1 MGEGLHNEDFG
12 VGQLISY
19 GIDYFVVDP
28 RKG

>member
-1 MGEGLHNEDFG
+1 MGEGLHGEDFG

-19 GIDYFVVDP
+19 EIDNFVVRV